1 MRFAAFIALISSL
14 GAQPQSM
21 SLEQAV
27 AAALERYP
35 SIRVSEAQVRSAAA
49 AIDLARTSYL
59 PKLDAIAGVNRA
71 SRNNVLG
78 LLLPSQIIAPISG
91 PVLNTNELAS
101 AWGSTV
107 GLLFTW
113 EPFDFGL
120 RGANIARAEAG
131 RARAQAGVGRTRLE
145 LATLT
150 ADSFVTMVA
159 AQQTVTAANAA
170 VVRAAELQR
179 ITDALVKAELRPGAE
194 SSLARAE
201 HASAQAQLIRARQ
214 AVGEAKAN
222 LAALVGAEP
231 AGIGLA
237 TGKLLSMP
245 PVLPGESNLESNPL
259 ARDQDA
265 SIAESSAR
273 LHVLDKGYFPR
284 FAVQGT
290 TYARGTGALPDG
302 SLLGGVNGLGP
313 NIHNWGL
320 GFTVTFPVF
329 DYAGL
334 RARKN
339 AENARLDAERSR
351 YKQILTDLKGKRDA
365 ALAAYEGALQVM
377 ATTPIVIEAAAA
389 AVAQARARYQSGLGT
404 ALEVADA
411 QRRLTQAEIDD
422 SLARL
427 NVWRARLAFY
437 AAQGD
442 IAPLLKEAGQ

>member
-1 MRFAAFIALISSL
+1 
-14 GAQPQSM
+14 
-21 SLEQAV
+21 
-27 AAALERYP
+27 
-35 SIRVSEAQVRSAAA
+35 
-49 AIDLARTSYL
+49 
-59 PKLDAIAGVNRA
+59 
-71 SRNNVLG
+71 
-78 LLLPSQIIAPISG
+78 
-91 PVLNTNELAS
+91 
-101 AWGSTV
+101 
-107 GLLFTW
+107 
-113 EPFDFGL
+113 
-120 RGANIARAEAG
+120 
-131 RARAQAGVGRTRLE
+131 
-145 LATLT
+145 
-150 ADSFVTMVA
+150 
-159 AQQTVTAANAA
+159 VTAADAA
-170 VVRAAELQR
+170 VERAAELQR

-194 SSLARAE
+194 ASLARAE
-201 HASAQAQLIRARQ
+201 YASAQAQRIRARQ
-214 AVGEAKAN
+214 AVAEGKAN
-222 LAALVGAEP
+222 LAALVGTEP
-231 AGIGLA
+231 AGIGLQ
-237 TGKLLSMP
+237 TGNLLSLP
-245 PVLPGESNLESNPL
+245 PQLPGESSLENNPM

-284 FAVQGT
+284 FTVQGT

-377 ATTPIVIEAAAA
+377 ATTPIVIEAATA